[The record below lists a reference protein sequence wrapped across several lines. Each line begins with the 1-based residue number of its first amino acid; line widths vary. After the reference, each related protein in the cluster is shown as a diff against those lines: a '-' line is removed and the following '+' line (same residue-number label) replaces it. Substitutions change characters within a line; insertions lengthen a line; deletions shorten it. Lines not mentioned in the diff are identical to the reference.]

1 VNDEDRA
8 HLTTDDAYADRLVAL
23 QQSRWKRLLPVRAPY
38 RWNLRRLKLGQ
49 VLDIGCGIGRNLA
62 NLSGNAVGIDHNP
75 KSVSIA
81 RSQGFE
87 AFTPDGFLTSARAQ
101 PYAFDSLLFAHI
113 LEHMTAH
120 EATKLVRTYLP
131 YLRRAGTV
139 VVIAP
144 QERGFR
150 SDSTHV
156 EFLDFVALTDI
167 AMACQLTVVR
177 NYSFPFPR
185 FMGRAFPYNE
195 FVVIAEAP

>member
-1 VNDEDRA
+1 VNDENRV
-8 HLTTDDAYADRLVAL
+8 HLTTDDAYAERLVAL
-23 QQSRWKRLLPVRAPY
+23 QHSSWKRLLPVQAPY
-38 RWNLRRLKLGQ
+38 RWNLRRLKLGY

-75 KSVSIA
+75 ASVSIA

-87 AFTPDGFLTSARAQ
+87 AFTPDEFLDSTRAQ
-101 PYAFDSLLFAHI
+101 PQTFDSLLFAHI
-113 LEHMTAH
+113 LEHMSAS
-120 EATKLVRTYLP
+120 EATRLVRTYLP

-150 SDSTHV
+150 SDPTHV
-156 EFLDFVALTDI
+156 EFLDFATLSEIVV
-167 AMACQLTVVR
+167 ACQLTVVR
-177 NYSFPFPR
+177 GYSFPFPR